1 MDHDTPLPEPRIDLQ
16 QSIRPPLPL
25 PSMRVVDHAVRVPGS
40 ELAPPV
46 ITYVMDAP
54 ARDRWVLVKPYTYVD
69 GEHRIRIPAGF
80 TFDLASVPRAVWSI
94 IAPFELSIAAPL
106 LHDFLYRHGGV
117 PPQGTVTPYRTWTRA
132 EADRLFRD
140 VMAREGVPGWRRW
153 AAYSAVRAFGG
164 GSWRGSGP
172 RAVQP
177 RQETLTP
184 A

>member
-1 MDHDTPLPEPRIDLQ
+1 MDHLPKPRIDLKP
-16 QSIRPPLPL
+16 SILPL
-25 PSMRVVDHAVRVPGS
+25 ACRCDGPVKVIGS
-40 ELAPPV
+40 ELEAPV
-46 ITYVMDAP
+46 ITYDPLAP
-54 ARDRWVLVKPYTYVD
+54 ADESWVLREDYKYFDRETGVWIKV
-69 GEHRIRIPAGF
+69 PAGF
-80 TFDLASVPRAVWSI
+80 RFDLASVPRAVWSI

-106 LHDFLYRHGGV
+106 LHDFLYRHGGA
-117 PPQGTVTPYRTWTRA
+117 PPRGTIRPYRAWTRA

-153 AAYSAVRAFGG
+153 AAYLAVRAFGG